1 MAAPNLFLRTLKAVG
16 VRNLAPLQLEPA
28 PKFNVFAGDNGQG
41 KTNVLEAV
49 YLLATSKSFRTSR
62 LGELVAFGQ
71 EVAFVRGR
79 LRDGDDARAQSLGLR
94 GAARAPRI
102 DGKRPRS
109 LFDYAVRSPV
119 VVFHPGEVALSMG
132 PSAERRRLLD
142 RVALHLEPGLLSDLE
157 SYRRA
162 LRERQ
167 RALETRGATARD
179 LPEWEALTAEHGL
192 RVAAG
197 RARAAG
203 ELGGHARDGFRRI
216 GAPGMGLELS
226 YQRSA
231 PEERGAYLAA
241 LAASRARDLSRGSA
255 SVGPHRDDLAL
266 ALDGRVAKG
275 VASQGQHRA
284 IVLAL
289 KSAEIEVVARARG
302 VRPILLLDDVS
313 SELDATRTAALF
325 RFLRA
330 HEGQVLLTTTRPD
343 LIAVGEAGSRKDFLV
358 DRGRVTGA

>member
-1 MAAPNLFLRTLKAVG
+1 VEVA
-16 VRNLAPLQLEPA
+16 LAPG
-28 PKFNVFAGDNGQG
+28 FNVFAGDNGQG
-41 KTNVLEAV
+41 KTNLLEAV

-62 LGELVAFGQ
+62 LGELVAFG
-71 EVAFVRGR
+71 EPVAVVRGS
-79 LRDGDDARAQSLGLR
+79 LREGDDTRTQSIGLR
-94 GAARAPRI
+94 GAARAPRV

-142 RVALHLEPGLLSDLE
+142 RVALHLEPALLSELE

-167 RALETRGATARD
+167 RALETRGVGARD
-179 LPEWEALTAEHGL
+179 LPDWEALTVDHGL

-203 ELGGHARDGFRRI
+203 ELGGHASDGFQRI
-216 GAPGMGLELS
+216 GAPGRGLELR
-226 YQRSA
+226 YQRAA
-231 PEERGAYLAA
+231 PEERGAYLDA
-241 LAASRARDLSRGSA
+241 LASTRVRDLARGSA
-255 SVGPHRDDLAL
+255 SIGPHRDDLGL
-266 ALDGRVAKG
+266 ELGGRVAKG

-330 HEGQVLLTTTRPD
+330 HDGQVLLTTTRPD
-343 LIAVGEAGSRKDFLV
+343 LIAVGDAGSRKDFTV
-358 DRGRVTGA
+358 DQGQVRGA